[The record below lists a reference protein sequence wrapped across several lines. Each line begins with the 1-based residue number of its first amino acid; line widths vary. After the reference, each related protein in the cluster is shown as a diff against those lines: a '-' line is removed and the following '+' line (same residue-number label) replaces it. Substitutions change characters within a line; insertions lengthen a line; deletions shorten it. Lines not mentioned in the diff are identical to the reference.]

1 MRILIVEDEKSLA
14 AILKQGLQENGFV
27 VETTS
32 DGEEGLYMA
41 ETYPFDAVLLDVMLP
56 SVDGITILETLR
68 KKKVA
73 VPVLMVTAR
82 GRMEDRIRS
91 LNIGADDYI
100 VKPFDFEEL
109 VARLKAVIRRS
120 KDKPSPLITVSDLVI
135 DTNSRTVIR
144 AGGVVKLSATEYNIL
159 QYLALNSGR
168 VVSRSEL
175 IEHVYDTDFDR
186 DSNVIDVYVNYLRNK
201 LDKDFSSKLIRTVRG
216 AGYVLG
222 EAV

>member
-1 MRILIVEDEKSLA
+1 VRILIVEDEKSLA

>member
-1 MRILIVEDEKSLA
+1 VRVLIVEDEKSLA

-68 KKKVA
+68 KKNIA
-73 VPVLMVTAR
+73 VPVLMVTAL
-82 GRMEDRIRS
+82 GRTQDRIS
-91 LNIGADDYI
+91 GLNIGADDYI
-100 VKPFDFEEL
+100 TKPFDFEEL
-109 VARLKAVIRRS
+109 VARLRAVIRRH
-120 KDKPSPLITVSDLVI
+120 KDKSSPFITISDMVI
-135 DTNSRTVIR
+135 DTNARTVTR
-144 AGGVVKLSATEYNIL
+144 AGGVVKLSATQYNIL
-159 QYLALNSGR
+159 QYLALNAGR
-168 VVSRSEL
+168 VVGRSEL

-186 DSNVIDVYVNYLRNK
+186 DSNVINVHVNYLRNK
-201 LDKDFSSKLIRTVRG
+201 LDKGFSSQLIRTVRG

-222 EAV
+222 EAE

>member
-1 MRILIVEDEKSLA
+1 MRVLIVEDEKSLA

-68 KKKVA
+68 KKNIA
-73 VPVLMVTAR
+73 VPVLMVTAL
-82 GRMEDRIRS
+82 GRTQDRIS
-91 LNIGADDYI
+91 GLNIGADDYI
-100 VKPFDFEEL
+100 TKPFDFEEL
-109 VARLKAVIRRS
+109 VARLRAVIRRH
-120 KDKPSPLITVSDLVI
+120 KDKSSPFITISDMVI
-135 DTNSRTVIR
+135 DTNARTVTR
-144 AGGVVKLSATEYNIL
+144 AGGVVKLSATQYNIL
-159 QYLALNSGR
+159 QYLALNAGR
-168 VVSRSEL
+168 VVGRSEL

-186 DSNVIDVYVNYLRNK
+186 DSNVINVHVNYLRNK
-201 LDKDFSSKLIRTVRG
+201 LDKGFSSQLIRTVRG

-222 EAV
+222 EAE